1 MNRTE
6 VVVADD
12 HAVLRD
18 GLRVVINSQ
27 ADLVVVGEAATGPEA
42 VDRVQATRPRVLC
55 LDLSMPGWGGTT
67 TIEKVRAVSPRTK
80 VLVFT
85 MHDDPAY
92 ARTAVAA
99 GADGFLLKT
108 NPTAVL
114 LNAIRSVAAGKTVID
129 PLLRPVLDE
138 PAERPLQGVAGLSR
152 REREVLDLLVR
163 GHTHQEIADRL
174 FVSVKTVETYRARV
188 REKTGLKTRAD
199 FVCYGVDAGLLAT
212 KEASGTVKVEPRPT
226 PADTTPPGDGL

>member
-1 MNRTE
+1 MNRIE

-18 GLRVVINSQ
+18 GLRMAIHTQ
-27 ADLVVVGEAATGPEA
+27 ADLVVVGEAGTGPEA
-42 VDRVQATRPRVLC
+42 VDRVRETEPRVLC
-55 LDLSMPGWGGTT
+55 LDLSMPGWGSTT
-67 TIEKVRAVSPRTK
+67 TIEKVREVSARTR

-92 ARTAVAA
+92 ARTALAA

-114 LNAIRSVAAGKTVID
+114 LNAIRTVAAGKSVID
-129 PLLRPVLDE
+129 PILRPALDE
-138 PAERPLQGVAGLSR
+138 VPDHPLQGVAGLSR

-212 KEASGTVKVEPRPT
+212 KDPSGTVKAAEGRLT
-226 PADTTPPGDGL
+226 PSDV